1 MVKKVFI
8 ILISSVLLFSIINM
22 YLFPNVGYAEFSV
35 GTTFGGDINKDA
47 KDAQTATLDIIATV
61 LAVIR
66 IVAAGIAITILIV
79 LGCKYMLSS
88 AGDRAD
94 IKKYAM
100 NYVIGAFI
108 LFGATALVS
117 IAKVF
122 IDSVF

>member
-1 MVKKVFI
+1 
-8 ILISSVLLFSIINM
+8 
-22 YLFPNVGYAEFSV
+22 
-35 GTTFGGDINKDA
+35 
-47 KDAQTATLDIIATV
+47 
-61 LAVIR
+61 
-66 IVAAGIAITILIV
+66 
-79 LGCKYMLSS
+79 MLSS